1 MFTSFRPSPRI
12 RFALSVATLSA
23 VILFLNGC
31 ANRLPGGGPGEGEL
45 DLQSF
50 QTSPAS
56 RADDTDYGTE
66 MEPIDSE
73 ITPWSSADDPI
84 PAAKD
89 EQSATNQERR
99 WEGVAVYF
107 AYDRS
112 TIGAAERPK
121 LETLADFL
129 DQHPNYKVIIEGHA
143 DNRGSDEYNRGL
155 SERRALAVKEY
166 LVDLGVTA
174 ERLQTIAYG
183 EDKPAVPNATSE
195 TQHANNRRVEFVFLI
210 PR

>member
-1 MFTSFRPSPRI
+1 MFTTSRPFNLI
-12 RFALSVATLSA
+12 RLALTVTTAAVVLLLS
-23 VILFLNGC
+23 GC

-50 QTSPAS
+50 QAPPAS
-56 RADDTDYGTE
+56 RTNTDYGME
-66 MEPIDSE
+66 MEPLDSE
-73 ITPWSSADDPI
+73 ITPWTSTDQPI
-84 PAAKD
+84 PSGQE
-89 EQSATNQERR
+89 EQVASTQERR
-99 WEGVAVYF
+99 WEDVAIYF

-112 TIGAAERPK
+112 AIGAAERPK
-121 LETLADFL
+121 LETLANFL
-129 DQHPNYKVIIEGHA
+129 DERNDYELIIEGHA

-166 LVDLGVTA
+166 LIDLGVSA
-174 ERLQTIAYG
+174 DRLQTIAYG

-195 TQHANNRRVEFVFLI
+195 SQHARNRRVEFVFLI

>member
-1 MFTSFRPSPRI
+1 MSISSSPSNLI
-12 RFALSVATLSA
+12 RFALAVTATTA
-23 VILFLNGC
+23 GILLFNGC

-50 QTSPAS
+50 QSPS
-56 RADDTDYGTE
+56 ETEPEYGME
-66 MEPIDSE
+66 MEPLDSE
-73 ITPWSSADDPI
+73 ISPWTSAEDPI
-84 PAAKD
+84 PSGRD
-89 EQSATNQERR
+89 EETTTTQERR
-99 WEGVAVYF
+99 WEDVAVYF

-112 TIGAAERPK
+112 TVGAAERPK

-129 DQHPNYKVIIEGHA
+129 DEHPDYEVIIEGHA

-166 LVDLGVTA
+166 LVDLGISA
-174 ERLQTIAYG
+174 DRLQTIAYG

-195 TQHANNRRVEFVFLI
+195 SQHARNRRVEFVFLM

>member
-1 MFTSFRPSPRI
+1 MFNAFRPSSII
-12 RFALSVATLSA
+12 RFSLSIAATTA
-23 VILFLNGC
+23 VILVLNGC

-50 QTSPAS
+50 QSSSTS
-56 RADDTDYGTE
+56 RDDSDYGTE
-66 MEPIDSE
+66 MEPLDSE
-73 ITPWSSADDPI
+73 ITPWTSTDDPI
-84 PAAKD
+84 PDEQD
-89 EQSATNQERR
+89 EQSADNQERR
-99 WEGVAVYF
+99 WEGVAIYF

-112 TIGAAERPK
+112 TIGEAERPK

-129 DQHPNYKVIIEGHA
+129 DQNSNYEVIIEGHA
-143 DNRGSDEYNRGL
+143 DSRGSDEYNRGL

-166 LVDLGVTA
+166 LIDLGVEA

-183 EDKPAVPNATSE
+183 EDKPAVPDATSE
-195 TQHANNRRVEFVFLI
+195 SQHARNRRVEFVFLI